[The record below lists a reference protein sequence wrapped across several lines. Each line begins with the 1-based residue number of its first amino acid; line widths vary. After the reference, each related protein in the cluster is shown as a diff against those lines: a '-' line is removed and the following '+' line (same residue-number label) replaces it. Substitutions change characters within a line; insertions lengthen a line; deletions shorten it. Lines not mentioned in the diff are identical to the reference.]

1 MDMDNNQEKKVRNT
15 ALLVV
20 ALGSFLIPFMGS
32 SLNIALPVIQNDIA
46 VNLILLSWIPTVFV
60 LANAAFILPLGRLS
74 DIVGRKKIFTYG
86 VLIYTVASLLAGYS
100 SSGILLIIFSFLQ
113 GLGCSMIFA
122 TGVALLSSVY
132 PSNRRGEALGIYV
145 TAVYIG
151 LFLGPL
157 LGGVLVQNFGWR
169 SIFLFNV
176 PFGILLYALI
186 RSRLNGEWMGSAGE
200 KFEIKGSIIYI
211 ISIIALMYGFST
223 LYDNIGRLFLIA
235 GLLGLL
241 IFILIEKGSL
251 NPILR
256 LNIFRSRVTTF
267 SALALLLMNISN
279 TALWA
284 LLSLYFQ
291 DVLDLGPQITALIIS
306 VEPLMVALLS
316 APVGRWSDSIDSRIF
331 SVSGM
336 VLTTLGLLILSQLNT
351 NTSLWIPIMGL
362 IIVGT
367 GLGLFS
373 SPTTNKFI
381 GSIAG
386 RDYGMGSA
394 TLSTMIY
401 AGQTMSLGIML
412 YIFAIYIGNVQISL
426 SNIPLFLQSLN
437 TAFLV
442 FAVIAAV
449 GIVVSLLING
459 KQRKKRVSMVSNQKL

>member
-1 MDMDNNQEKKVRNT
+1 MDLDNIHEKKVRNI
-15 ALLVV
+15 AVLVV

-32 SLNIALPVIQNDIA
+32 SLNIALPVIQKDIA

-60 LANAAFILPLGRLS
+60 LANAAFILPFGRLS
-74 DIVGRKKIFTYG
+74 DIIGRKKIFTYG
-86 VLIYTVASLLAGYS
+86 VLIYTIASLFAGYS
-100 SSGILLIIFSFLQ
+100 FSGVLLIIFSFLQ

-157 LGGVLVQNFGWR
+157 LGGVLVENFGWR
-169 SIFLFNV
+169 SIFLINV
-176 PFGILLYALI
+176 PFGLLLYALI
-186 RSRLNGEWMGSAGE
+186 RLRLSGEWMGSAGE
-200 KFEIKGSIIYI
+200 KFEIRGSIIYI
-211 ISIIALMYGFST
+211 FSIITVMYGFST
-223 LYDNIGRLFLIA
+223 LYNNFGIFILIT
-235 GLLGLL
+235 GLIGLL
-241 IFILIEKGSL
+241 IFILNEKKSL

-256 LNIFRSRVTTF
+256 LSIFKSRITTL
-267 SALALLLMNISN
+267 SAFALLLMNIAN
-279 TALWA
+279 TALWV

-291 DVLDLGPQITALIIS
+291 DVLQLGPQITALIIS

-316 APVGRWSDSIDSRIF
+316 TPVGRWSDRVDSRIF
-331 SVSGM
+331 SVMGM
-336 VLTTLGLLILSQLNT
+336 VITTMGLLILSQLNINT
-351 NTSLWIPIMGL
+351 NIWIPILGL
-362 IIVGT
+362 IMVGT

-394 TLSTMIY
+394 TLSTLIY

-412 YIFAIYIGNVQISL
+412 YIFAIYIGNVQITH
-426 SNIPLFLQSLN
+426 SNISEFLLSLN
-437 TAFLV
+437 TAFIV
-442 FAVIAAV
+442 FAVIAGV
-449 GIVVSLLING
+449 GIVVTLFING
-459 KQRKKRVSMVSNQKL
+459 KSRKKLDKTEQS

>member
-1 MDMDNNQEKKVRNT
+1 
-15 ALLVV
+15 
-20 ALGSFLIPFMGS
+20 
-32 SLNIALPVIQNDIA
+32 VIQKDIA

-60 LANAAFILPLGRLS
+60 LANAAFILPFGRLS

-86 VLIYTVASLLAGYS
+86 VLIYTIASLLAGYS
-100 SSGILLIIFSFLQ
+100 SSGILLIFFSFLQ

-157 LGGVLVQNFGWR
+157 LGGVMVQNFGWR

-176 PFGILLYALI
+176 PFGLLLYTLI
-186 RSRLNGEWMGSAGE
+186 RLRLNGEWMGSAGE
-200 KFEIKGSIIYI
+200 KFEIRGSIVYI

-223 LYDNIGRLFLIA
+223 LYDTTGRLFLIA
-235 GLLGLL
+235 GLIGLL
-241 IFILIEKGSL
+241 MFVLIEKGSL

-256 LNIFRSRVTTF
+256 LSILRSRVTTL
-267 SALALLLMNISN
+267 SALALLLMNIAN

-291 DVLDLGPQITALIIS
+291 DVLHLGPQITALIIS

-336 VLTTLGLLILSQLNT
+336 ILTTLGLLILSQLNT
-351 NTSLWIPIMGL
+351 NTNLWIPIMGL

-412 YIFAIYIGNVQISL
+412 YIFAIYIGNVQINP
-426 SNIPLFLQSLN
+426 SNIPLFLMSLN

-442 FAVIAAV
+442 FAVISTI
-449 GIVVSLLING
+449 GIIVTLLIDG
-459 KQRKKRVSMVSNQKL
+459 KHRKKLVEMVSNHNS